1 MASGVAALGLACT
14 LAPFGIIG
22 GLSVNKTLKYRPQH
36 WISWVLVMV
45 GTGLLLT
52 LRVDT
57 PEAHLIGFEVIFA
70 AGLGALSTVT
80 YFPVLA
86 PIPVTANAQAL
97 AFYSFLRTFA
107 QVSQNDQSVY
117 RMKSLKAETYVF
129 PALKGLGRHHRW
141 YNPPESAP

>member
-36 WISWVLVMV
+36 WISWGLVIV
-45 GTGLLLT
+45 GVGLLLT
-52 LRVDT
+52 LHVDS

-70 AGLGALSTVT
+70 AGLGALSTAT

-107 QVSQNDQSVY
+107 QVGQIC
-117 RMKSLKAETYVF
+117 
-129 PALKGLGRHHRW
+129 
-141 YNPPESAP
+141 